1 MAPAPTD
8 RESEMKP
15 APTAELRPAAEAPSK
30 PPCMPSAELGRIQ
43 AQPFVVEHLLR
54 PPAHVIAVAVVA
66 VAVSLALVSVVKRY
80 R

>member
-1 MAPAPTD
+1 
-8 RESEMKP
+8 MKP
-15 APTAELRPAAEAPSK
+15 APAAELRPAAEAPCK
-30 PPCMPSAELGRIQ
+30 PPCMPSADLGRIQ

-54 PPAHVIAVAVVA
+54 PPAFERQHTRVIAVAVVA